1 LYIITKLIN
10 NIYILSFYPDLPV
23 TEPNNI
29 PFDPIPQK
37 EVNECIASPTASAG
51 SLLEL
56 CSNRHTPVQY
66 KQTLEYKRLMD
77 ELIMKTHCHICETE
91 TKINN
96 IFCSKNHYRIFA
108 NYGYQ
113 SCVYFEKY
121 RYCSHCC

>member
-1 LYIITKLIN
+1 MPSGICEA
-10 NIYILSFYPDLPV
+10 YPDLLPV

-29 PFDPIPQK
+29 PFDHLTYPI
-37 EVNECIASPTASAG
+37 
-51 SLLEL
+51 
-56 CSNRHTPVQY
+56 QY
-66 KQTLEYKRLMD
+66 KQLMD

>member
-1 LYIITKLIN
+1 MPSGICEA
-10 NIYILSFYPDLPV
+10 YPDLPV

-37 EVNECIASPTASAG
+37 EVN
-51 SLLEL
+51 
-56 CSNRHTPVQY
+56 TPVQY
-66 KQTLEYKRLMD
+66 KQTLKYNRLMD

-96 IFCSKNHYRIFA
+96 IFCSKSHYRIFA

-113 SCVYFEKY
+113 SCVYFEKNG
-121 RYCSHCC
+121 YCSHCC